1 MESDKYNSL
10 NNTREIKLE
19 TLYRDAIRAVVYI
32 EITTPLIHPV
42 RFDNTRI

>member
-32 EITTPLIHPV
+32 EITNPLIHHG
-42 RFDNTRI
+42 RFNNTRI